1 MTTVKEQDA
10 KQRILAAA
18 TELFSQKGFDA
29 TGVSEI
35 AKEAQVNKAL
45 IYYYFE
51 NKEAILDSLID
62 AMLSNVSTLT
72 LKFARECLGPMIQAG
87 TLRLEDERFLFADEQ
102 ALESFSAELHRYYKE
117 IVDYTLDRR
126 AIVRILMYESLKGGK
141 HQTSL
146 FRLME
151 LLEKRPGNSNELPE
165 GAVSQADSYRE
176 DTVFYEFFF
185 SIIPLVSIAAYF
197 DEYQAKSE
205 LSDQRLRE
213 LALQS
218 YLAHAKSIHAD
229 RFIVLE
235 S

>member
-87 TLRLEDERFLFADEQ
+87 TLRLEDERFLLPMSKHWRVLAPSCIGIIKR
-102 ALESFSAELHRYYKE
+102 LWTTHWTGVPLSA
-117 IVDYTLDRR
+117 
-126 AIVRILMYESLKGGK
+126 S
-141 HQTSL
+141 
-146 FRLME
+146 
-151 LLEKRPGNSNELPE
+151 
-165 GAVSQADSYRE
+165 
-176 DTVFYEFFF
+176 
-185 SIIPLVSIAAYF
+185 
-197 DEYQAKSE
+197 
-205 LSDQRLRE
+205 
-213 LALQS
+213 
-218 YLAHAKSIHAD
+218 
-229 RFIVLE
+229 
-235 S
+235 